1 MAKHHEERQRDLPL
15 SKAVQIAWKNI
26 RVRLARSLLVT
37 GGIIL
42 AVAFLSYI
50 LTSNAFLSNVT
61 GRGSQELLDKLTRA
75 GVIAEAT
82 AAERRVETV
91 WMVGLALLISFVGI
105 LNAMLMS
112 VTERFKEIGTMKCLG
127 AMDAF
132 IVKLFLMESAFHGM
146 VGAVIGLVVGIGMA
160 FLEGLTIYGAETWN
174 LIPAAALGRLT
185 GLCFVVGTV
194 LAIGGAIY
202 PARQAARMTPVD
214 AMRSEV

>member
-1 MAKHHEERQRDLPL
+1 MSTHDERQRALPL
-15 SKAVQIAWKNI
+15 SKAVRIAWKNI

-37 GGIIL
+37 SGIIL

-50 LTSNAFLSNVT
+50 LTSNAFISHV
-61 GRGSQELLDKLTRA
+61 GERGSQELLERLTRA
-75 GVIAEAT
+75 GVIAEAS

-112 VTERFKEIGTMKCLG
+112 VTERFREIGTMKCLG

-132 IVKLFLMESAFHGM
+132 IVKLFMMESAFHGM
-146 VGAVIGLVVGIGMA
+146 VGAFIGLALGIGLA
-160 FLEGLTIYGAETWN
+160 FIEALTVYGAETWR
-174 LIPAAALGRLT
+174 LIPGPVLLKLVGI
-185 GLCFVVGTV
+185 CFVSGTV